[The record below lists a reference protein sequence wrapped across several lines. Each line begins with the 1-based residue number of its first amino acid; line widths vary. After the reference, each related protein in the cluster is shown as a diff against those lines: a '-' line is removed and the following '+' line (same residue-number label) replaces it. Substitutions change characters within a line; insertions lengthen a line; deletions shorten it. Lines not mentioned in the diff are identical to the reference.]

1 MQFPKPK
8 TVRLGK
14 KEYAKFRLE
23 VFLRENGICQGCGKF
38 VPVLMEYGGF
48 DPYFCGHVSH
58 TKSRGAGGGD
68 TPDNVK
74 WMCFE
79 CHRREHNGR
88 SK

>member
-8 TVRLGK
+8 TVRLNK
-14 KEYAKFRLE
+14 KEYAKFRIE
-23 VFLRENGICQGCGKF
+23 VFQRENGICQECGKF
-38 VPVLMEYGGF
+38 VPAIMHNGGYDMF
-48 DPYFCGHVSH
+48 LCGHVAH
-58 TKSRGAGGGD
+58 IRSRGAGGGD

-79 CHRREHNGR
+79 CHRREHDGR